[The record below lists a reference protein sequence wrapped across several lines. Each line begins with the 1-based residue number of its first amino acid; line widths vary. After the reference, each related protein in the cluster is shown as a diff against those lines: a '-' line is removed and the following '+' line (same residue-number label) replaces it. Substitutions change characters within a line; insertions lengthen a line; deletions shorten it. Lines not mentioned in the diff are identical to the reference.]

1 MIYWIFDL
9 DYTLYDIPKEYPFN
23 YSLINQN
30 MSLRNLLSNLPHNK
44 IIFTNGTK
52 GHAIHTCEIIGILDQ
67 FYYSNIYGRNETGFK
82 PSIESYLKIID
93 YNNIKRNDKVIF
105 FEDTIENLVVAK
117 EKFHWITVLIGPHIK
132 SPYVD
137 FSFPNINQALSFF
150 NNCINGY
157 KAK

>member
-1 MIYWIFDL
+1 MLYWIFDL

-23 YSLINQN
+23 YSLINKN
-30 MSLRNLLSNLPHNK
+30 MALKNLLKNLPHNK

-93 YNNIKRNDKVIF
+93 YNNIKQTDKVIF
-105 FEDTIENLVVAK
+105 FEDTIENLVAAK
-117 EKFHWITVLIGPHIK
+117 ENFNWITVLIGEYIN

-137 FSFPNINQALSFF
+137 FSFSNINQALSFF
-150 NNCINGY
+150 NNCINKS
-157 KAK
+157 KA